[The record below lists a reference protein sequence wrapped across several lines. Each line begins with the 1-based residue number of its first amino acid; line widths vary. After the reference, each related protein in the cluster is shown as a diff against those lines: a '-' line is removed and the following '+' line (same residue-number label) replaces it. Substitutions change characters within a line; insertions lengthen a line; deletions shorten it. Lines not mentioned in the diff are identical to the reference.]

1 MPIGITM
8 VDRFRKG
15 RCIVLGDFISLVG
28 CLFCAVAAKFSLYS
42 IVAIEYL
49 SYAAAATAV

>member
-1 MPIGITM
+1 M

-15 RCIVLGDFISLVG
+15 RCIVLGGFISLVG
-28 CLFCAVAAKFSLYS
+28 CLFCAVAAKFSLYN

-49 SYAAAATAV
+49 SYAAAAIAV